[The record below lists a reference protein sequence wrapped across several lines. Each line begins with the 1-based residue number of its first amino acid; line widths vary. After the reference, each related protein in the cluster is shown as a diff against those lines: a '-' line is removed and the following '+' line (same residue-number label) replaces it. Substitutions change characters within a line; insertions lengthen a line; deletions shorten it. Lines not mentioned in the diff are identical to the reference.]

1 MPDFFQYVLLAVAGA
16 CLGSFVS
23 VVASKHIAGGSSI
36 RMSSSC
42 LVGKQYN
49 VANLP
54 LIGWWGYFW
63 RCAHGD
69 IGPPPRRVTVEL
81 ALAGL
86 LPLAFWRLGAA
97 DFSAALPFI
106 LLISIIFLTDLD
118 ALIIPDRASLGGV
131 ALGLVFAALE
141 IPGLPNMH
149 QALVGGFSGFGLVY
163 GINAL
168 YRLWRGRDG
177 IGLGDA
183 KLMGMLGVWL
193 GAPSLLP
200 TLFAASVVAAT
211 FGTILTAQKGKELEP
226 ALVPFGCYLV
236 AAALGWLLFFS

>member
-1 MPDFFQYVLLAVAGA
+1 MPDFFQYVLLALAGA
-16 CLGSFVS
+16 YLGSFVS
-23 VVASKHIAGGSSI
+23 VVAFKHIAGGRCM

-42 LVGKQYN
+42 LVGKRYN
-49 VANLP
+49 IENLP
-54 LIGWWGYFW
+54 LIGLSGYFW

-69 IGPPPRRVTVEL
+69 QCPPPRHVIVEL

-97 DFSAALPFI
+97 DFSAAVPFI
-106 LLISIIFLTDLD
+106 ILLSIIFLTDLD
-118 ALIIPDRASLGGV
+118 ALIIPDRASLGGA

-141 IPGLPNMH
+141 TPGLPNMH

-168 YRLWRGRDG
+168 YRLWRGTDG

-200 TLFAASVVAAT
+200 ILFAASAVAAA

-236 AAALGWLLFFS
+236 AAALGWLLFAS

>member
-16 CLGSFVS
+16 CLGSFVN
-23 VVASKHIAGGSSI
+23 VVAFQHTAGGRCIRVSS
-36 RMSSSC
+36 RC
-42 LVGKQYN
+42 LVGKQHDIE
-49 VANLP
+49 NLP
-54 LIGWWGYFW
+54 LIGWLGYFW
-63 RCAHGD
+63 RCSHGD
-69 IGPPPRRVTVEL
+69 MGLPPRRLKVEL

-97 DFSAALPFI
+97 DFSAAVPFI
-106 LLISIIFLTDLD
+106 FLLSIIFLTDLD
-118 ALIIPDRASLGGV
+118 ALTIPDRASLGGV

-141 IPGLPNMH
+141 TPGLPNMH
-149 QALVGGFSGFGLVY
+149 QALVGGFCGFGLVY

-168 YRLWRGRDG
+168 YCLWRGTDG
-177 IGLGDA
+177 IGIGDA

-200 TLFAASVVAAT
+200 TLFAASLVATA
-211 FGTILTAQKGKELEP
+211 FGTILAAQKGKELAP

-236 AAALGWLLFFS
+236 AAALGWLLFAS

>member
-1 MPDFFQYVLLAVAGA
+1 M
-16 CLGSFVS
+16 
-23 VVASKHIAGGSSI
+23 
-36 RMSSSC
+36 
-42 LVGKQYN
+42 
-49 VANLP
+49 
-54 LIGWWGYFW
+54 
-63 RCAHGD
+63 
-69 IGPPPRRVTVEL
+69 GPPPRRVKVEL

-97 DFSAALPFI
+97 DFSAAVPFMI
-106 LLISIIFLTDLD
+106 LLSIIFLTDLD
-118 ALIIPDRASLGGV
+118 ALTIPDRASLGGM

-141 IPGLPNMH
+141 TPGLPNMH
-149 QALVGGFSGFGLVY
+149 QALVGGFCGFGLVY

-168 YRLWRGRDG
+168 YRLWRGTDG

-193 GAPSLLP
+193 GVPSLLP
-200 TLFAASVVAAT
+200 TLFAASFLAVA

-236 AAALGWLLFFS
+236 AAALGWLMFVS